1 MRWRIRRRP
10 GLAGL
15 LTLVAAVLL
24 VRLYFWRLDGY
35 LINDDEGS
43 YLYAAW
49 RIALGE
55 RPYCDFLTP
64 QLPAFLFPGGLLM
77 RLTGPGAWGARAMAT
92 GLTLGAGLWT
102 FLGARRLFGPW
113 VALVAASALLLQ
125 PDVFLHGRTY
135 RSDPF
140 MLFAAALGV
149 YLFNRG
155 VFPRPGAADPP
166 GRGWLAASGLAF
178 GLATLSKLFG
188 PLPLAGCLL
197 WLVVD
202 ARWRRRPWPAVLGDA
217 ASSLLPWVLVVG
229 AVMGS
234 FLLSGCQVVEDV
246 VGHHLLQN
254 KGLGWTR
261 VASDTWTF
269 LSHALREPG
278 NALLAFP
285 ALALAVVAWQGRERR
300 TGFFVAQLP
309 TLLGFFLLSR
319 EKYTRHLL
327 YLVPALATLFAV
339 GMLRLARAG
348 TVRSAGGGRRQPASP
363 TVLLA
368 LALIAALLVPWRL
381 WNRDVAHGW
390 ETGTQAMATFVSM
403 LTAPNDLLFSDYSE
417 LNFYALRPT
426 TYAAASLSA
435 GAAQSGQIT
444 WKRLEGEL
452 AGRRP
457 PLVIL
462 DTDPEYA
469 HTRFFKGADRAA
481 FETWLKA
488 NYGPPAGSFRR
499 DVQTYDVYAAKDR
512 PLPTRARFV
521 GGPRLLAAGPD
532 RSSAGSGER
541 VLVRSA
547 WQAPAAGETPM
558 DKDLGMTLRLIDA
571 QGIEWAQSDAG
582 LFASDPSAIQL
593 HRRPTSAWLAGEFT
607 ASTVAITVPWG
618 LPAGSYD
625 LLLGL
630 YARPDNK
637 GVDAVTDSGAPLGQ
651 SIIVGTLQITNWE
664 AAPGA
669 IADDLLALDLRTALH
684 DARPR
689 LLGRGPL
696 PQTPVMVGAALPLDL
711 WWLLPSNDDS
721 RPFRL
726 TLMRD
731 RDGAVAA
738 DWSPPIP
745 VPSPMP
751 AEPRSVLV
759 RQRIYLPTEAMAAA
773 GPYQLRAVWPTHG
786 PAEAVTVDLGQVV
799 LQTRPS
805 DDLIFDLPP
814 GAPHRS
820 LGSTFGLGNTAT
832 LLGTDLERTT
842 VLASGADL
850 TLDLYWRAE
859 APLPVDYQVTVQ
871 VWDDAG
877 AVVVQHDGPPA
888 EGRRPFGDWVRG
900 EVIIDRHHLAT
911 STLAPGT
918 YHLMTGLYHPVTGR
932 RLVGSGSG
940 PLLMQ
945 GQIPTVT
952 ELVEIGQLDVLA
964 PGAAAPSP
972 GSQP

>member
-1 MRWRIRRRP
+1 MRWRIPGRP
-10 GLAGL
+10 RLAGI
-15 LTLVAAVLL
+15 LTLIAAILL

-64 QLPAFLFPGGLLM
+64 QLPAFLIPGGLLM
-77 RLTGPGAWGARAMAT
+77 RLTGPGVWAARAMAT

-102 FLGARRLFGPW
+102 YLGARRLFGPW

-140 MLFAAALGV
+140 MLFAATLGV
-149 YLFNRG
+149 YLFSRG

-166 GRGWLAASGLAF
+166 RRGWLAASGLAF

-197 WLVVD
+197 WLAVD
-202 ARWRRRPWPAVLGDA
+202 ARWRRRPWRAVLGDA
-217 ASSLLPWVLVVG
+217 ASSLLPCALVVG
-229 AVMGS
+229 AVMGV

-261 VASDTWTF
+261 VASDTWAF

-319 EKYTRHLL
+319 EKYTRHLV

-348 TVRSAGGGRRQPASP
+348 RERSAADGRRRPLP
-363 TVLLA
+363 TNALLA
-368 LALIAALLVPWRL
+368 LALIAALLMPWRL
-381 WNRDVAHGW
+381 WNRDVAHSW
-390 ETGTQAMATFVSM
+390 ETGTATLASFVTV
-403 LTAPNDLLFSDYSE
+403 LTAPDDLLFSDYSE

-481 FETWLKA
+481 FEAWLIA
-488 NYGPPAGSFRR
+488 NYGPPAGSIRR

-521 GGPRLLAAGPD
+521 GGPRLLAAAPD
-532 RSSAGSGER
+532 RLSAGSGER
-541 VLVRSA
+541 VLVRAA
-547 WQAPAAGETPM
+547 WQAPAAGEAPM
-558 DKDLGMTLRLIDA
+558 DKDLGLTLRLIDA
-571 QGIEWAQSDAG
+571 EGIEWAQSDGG

-593 HRRPTSAWLAGEFT
+593 HRRPTSAWLAGEFS
-607 ASTVAITVPWG
+607 ASKVAITVPWG

-630 YARPDNK
+630 YARPD
-637 GVDAVTDSGAPLGQ
+637 GQGLDAMTADGAPLGQ
-651 SIIVGTLQITNWE
+651 SLAIGTLEVDPWR
-664 AAPGA
+664 APPSA
-669 IADDLLALDLRTALH
+669 IADDLLALDLRGETEIPAG
-684 DARPR
+684 RPQ

-696 PQTPVMVGAALPLDL
+696 PTAPVAAGAALPLDL
-711 WWLLPSNDDS
+711 WWSVPLEGDGEPV
-721 RPFRL
+721 RL
-726 TLMRD
+726 TLTRD
-731 RDGAVAA
+731 EDAAVAA
-738 DWSPPIP
+738 DWTQELAAPPLA
-745 VPSPMP
+745 VGLP
-751 AEPRSVLV
+751 ALV
-759 RQRIYLPTEAMAAA
+759 RQRVYLPTEPTAAP
-773 GPYQLRAVWPTHG
+773 GRYELRALWPQPG
-786 PAEAVTVDLGQVV
+786 GGEALAIDLGAVA
-799 LQTRPS
+799 LRPPEHA
-805 DDLIFDLPP
+805 DLSFDLP
-814 GAPHRS
+814 A
-820 LGSTFGLGNTAT
+820 GSPRRHLDAAFGKVAR
-832 LLGTDLERTT
+832 LLGTDLEATT
-842 VLASGADL
+842 EVRAGADL
-850 TLDLYWRAE
+850 DVELYWRAE
-859 APLPVDYQVTVQ
+859 VPVPVDYQVTVQ
-871 VWDDAG
+871 VWDEDG
-877 AVVVQHDGPPA
+877 KVVAQHDGRPA
-888 EGRRPFGDWVRG
+888 EGRRPGASWIRG
-900 EVIIDRHHLAT
+900 EVIVDRHSL
-911 STLAPGT
+911 STAPLAPGT
-918 YHLMTGLYHPVTGR
+918 YRLLTGLYHPVTGR
-932 RLVGSGSG
+932 RLPASGG
-940 PLLMQ
+940 APR
-945 GQIPTVT
+945 TAD
-952 ELVEIGQLDVLA
+952 LVEIGRLLVRSPDA
-964 PGAAAPSP
+964 TDGDGAAPP
-972 GSQP
+972 